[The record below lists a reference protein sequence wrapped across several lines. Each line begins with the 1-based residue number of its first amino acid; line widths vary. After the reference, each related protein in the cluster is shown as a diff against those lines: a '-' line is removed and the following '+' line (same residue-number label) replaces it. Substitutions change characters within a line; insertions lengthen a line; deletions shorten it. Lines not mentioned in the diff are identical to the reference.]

1 MERFQYLMM
10 ISYWRMCMK
19 NKYRLS
25 SNAFEREEET
35 DKVEPQ
41 KVFFLSVEGNATEK
55 EYFEAISANRKALG
69 INAIVDIE
77 VLNRRRKDTN
87 SAPEH
92 VVELLEEY
100 LRLREYGIESLVNDI
115 PKDFVE
121 KYGIEFIQNYLESE
135 EKISRKK
142 KNEFVSDLLKIGYD
156 INYRKYLDKYH
167 SELDEFGILIDR
179 DMQTHSKEDMIECI
193 KYCRD
198 KGYACYISNPC
209 FEFWLLLHL
218 SDVKKE
224 YRDRMAE
231 IKENRKVSGKH
242 TFVSKE
248 VSEKAH
254 HGKSGINFRKNYMPY
269 IDNAISRAK
278 EFASTEDELV
288 DNIGCNVWKLVEKI
302 KNCKL

>member
-1 MERFQYLMM
+1 MERFRYLMM
-10 ISYWRMCMK
+10 ILYWGMRMK

-100 LRLREYGIESLVNDI
+100 LRLREYGRESLVNDI
-115 PKDFVE
+115 PNNFVE
-121 KYGIEFIQNYLESE
+121 KYGIEFIQNYLKGEGE
-135 EKISRKK
+135 ISRKQ
-142 KNEFVSDLLKIGYD
+142 KNEFVTDLLKIGYD
-156 INYRKYLDKYH
+156 IIYRKYLDKYH
-167 SELDEFGILIDR
+167 NELDEFGILIDW
-179 DMQTHSKEDMIECI
+179 DMQTHSEVDTIECI
-193 KYCRD
+193 KYCKD
-198 KGYACYISNPC
+198 KGYACYIANPC

-224 YRDRMAE
+224 YCDRMLE
-231 IKENRKVSGKH
+231 LKENRKVSDKH

-269 IDNAISRAK
+269 IGIAISRAK

-288 DNIGCNVWKLVEKI
+288 DNIGCNVWKLVETM
-302 KNCKL
+302 KNYKL